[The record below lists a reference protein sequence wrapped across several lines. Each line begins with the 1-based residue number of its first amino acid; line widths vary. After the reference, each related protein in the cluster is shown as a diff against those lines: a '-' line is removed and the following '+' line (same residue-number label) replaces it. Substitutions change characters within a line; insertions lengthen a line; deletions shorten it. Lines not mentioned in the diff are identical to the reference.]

1 MDEKKREWVCCRRS
15 KTVLKRLTRLTL
27 KRLTR
32 LTLKR
37 LTRLVLNRIRHI
49 SSLRLNVQL
58 NLHSLKP
65 YTIPLELLNRT
76 DELKVFL
83 NRTDEL
89 KVFLNRTD
97 ELTSLTVHHTP

>member
-15 KTVLKRLTRLTL
+15 KTVL